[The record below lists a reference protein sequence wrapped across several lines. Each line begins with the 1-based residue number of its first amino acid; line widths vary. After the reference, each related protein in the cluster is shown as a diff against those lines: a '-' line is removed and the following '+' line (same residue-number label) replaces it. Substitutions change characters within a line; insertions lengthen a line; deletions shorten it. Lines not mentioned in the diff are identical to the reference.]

1 MEYRRFDLSLTFICN
16 YFEYGPMGHNIM
28 LCKEFYYSALVA
40 TLVDRAEPVGQVCQV
55 TF

>member
-1 MEYRRFDLSLTFICN
+1 MEYRIFDLSLTFFGN
-16 YFEYGPMGHNIM
+16 YSESGPVGHM